1 MIHNSPFDNNDF
13 LMYLVTLTIA
23 PALLTAAIYLC
34 LSRIIIVYGQH
45 LSRFKP
51 RTYTL
56 VFCTCDIISLVLQ
69 ALGGAIA
76 STANTVSSSD
86 LGKNIML
93 AGLGFQ
99 VFSLILFGLA
109 SGEFALRVLKGKGT
123 WNPRYIELVNSK
135 LFKSFLVGLVIASV
149 TIFAR
154 SVYRCIELSGGFNGT
169 LFVSDEAL
177 FMVMEGVMLVLATT
191 CLTLLHPAVCFQGA
205 WNQANFRFRMK
216 KGANEEGV
224 KMGRL
229 GSDEEVGASTEYT
242 GMLPGDQRV

>member
-1 MIHNSPFDNNDF
+1 MLHSSPFDNNDF

-34 LSRIIIVYGQH
+34 LSRIVIVYGQH

-56 VFCTCDIISLVLQ
+56 VFCTCDLISLVLQ

-76 STANTVSSSD
+76 STANTVSGSN

-109 SGEFALRVLKGKGT
+109 AGEFALRASKGKGS
-123 WNPRYIELVNSK
+123 WNPRYIDLVSSK
-135 LFKSFLVGLVIASV
+135 LFQAFLVGLFVASV

-154 SVYRCIELSGGFNGT
+154 SVYRCVELSGGFDGT
-169 LFVSDEAL
+169 LFVNDEAL
-177 FMVMEGVMLVLATT
+177 FMVMEGVMIVLATT

-205 WNQANFRFRMK
+205 WGGAVFHFRTR
-216 KGANEEGV
+216 KGQEQGV
-224 KMGRL
+224 KMERL
-229 GSDEEVGASTEYT
+229 GSDEESRRSTEYT
-242 GMLPGDQRV
+242 GMLPEQRV

>member
-1 MIHNSPFDNNDF
+1 MLHDSPFDNNDF

-34 LSRIIIVYGQH
+34 LSRIVIVYGQH

-69 ALGGAIA
+69 ALGGGIA
-76 STANTVSSSD
+76 SSANTVSGSD

-99 VFSLILFGLA
+99 VFSLIFFA
-109 SGEFALRVLKGKGT
+109 IAAGEFALRVMKARGDR
-123 WNPRYIELVNSK
+123 NPRYVNLTSSR
-135 LFKSFLVGLVIASV
+135 LFKSFLVGLVVAAV

-154 SVYRCIELSGGFNGT
+154 STYRCVELSGGFNGT

-177 FMVMEGVMLVLATT
+177 FMVMEGVMIVLATT
-191 CLTLLHPAVCFQGA
+191 CLTLLHPAVAFQGA
-205 WNQANFRFRMK
+205 WDEAVFHFRTR
-216 KGANEEGV
+216 KGQEGL
-224 KMGRL
+224 KMERL
-229 GSDEEVGASTEYT
+229 GSDQRSQD
-242 GMLPGDQRV
+242 GMLPEQRV